1 MFIKKLGYRLA
12 LLGLLICSAAGAAES
27 NLVRVPDGRML
38 APDIARIIIRGELVV
53 AILKNNTPPFVDEKN
68 GRLVGVDIDIVE
80 RVGRELKVPVRY
92 DRSSNTYDEVTE
104 LVAAGKADLGVS
116 KLARTLKRAQSVLF
130 STPYMNLEHA
140 LLMNRLGF
148 AEMAEKKTVAAAVK
162 TFDGK
167 IGVLAGSAWVEFAK
181 RNFPKAVVVP
191 YPTWPEAVNAAKTGQ
206 VVAAYRDAV
215 EVRKIM
221 LTDPTLAI
229 TLRTVTFNDLHS
241 LLCVMVGSR
250 DTVLLSFVNEIVAG
264 QTVKL
269 TSSELINKMKAE
281 QHEHK

>member
-1 MFIKKLGYRLA
+1 M
-12 LLGLLICSAAGAAES
+12 
-27 NLVRVPDGRML
+27 
-38 APDIARIIIRGELVV
+38 
-53 AILKNNTPPFVDEKN
+53 DEKD
-68 GRLVGVDIDIVE
+68 GKLVGVDIDLVQ
-80 RVGRELKVPVRY
+80 RVGRELKVPVRF

-148 AEMAEKKTVAAAVK
+148 AEMAEQKNVAAAVK

-181 RNFPKAVVVP
+181 RNFPKATVVA
-191 YPTWPEAVNAAKTGQ
+191 YPTWPEVINAAKTGQ

-215 EVRKIM
+215 EVRQVM

-229 TLRTVTFNDLHS
+229 TLSSCPRSTASTTLSDCPTPTTCGRINRRPGRARIHRCRWWRT
-241 LLCVMVGSR
+241 
-250 DTVLLSFVNEIVAG
+250 IV
-264 QTVKL
+264 
-269 TSSELINKMKAE
+269 
-281 QHEHK
+281 

>member
-1 MFIKKLGYRLA
+1 M
-12 LLGLLICSAAGAAES
+12 CSAAGAAES

-53 AILKNNTPPFVDEKN
+53 ALHKNNTPPFVDEKD
-68 GRLVGVDIDIVE
+68 GKLVGVDIDLVQ
-80 RVGRELKVPVRY
+80 RVGRELKVPVRF

-148 AEMAEKKTVAAAVK
+148 AEMAEQKNVAAAVK

-181 RNFPKAVVVP
+181 RNFPKATVVA
-191 YPTWPEAVNAAKTGQ
+191 YPTWPEVINAAKTGQ

-215 EVRKIM
+215 EVRQVM

-250 DTVLLSFVNEIVAG
+250 DTVLLSFVNDIVAG

-269 TSSELINKMKAE
+269 TSTGLINKMKAE
-281 QHEHK
+281 KNEPK

>member
-1 MFIKKLGYRLA
+1 MFIKKFGYRLA
-12 LLGLLICSAAGAAES
+12 LLGLFISSAVAAADS
-27 NLVRVPDGRML
+27 PLVRVPDGRML
-38 APDIARIIIRGELVV
+38 APDIARIINRGELVV
-53 AILKNNTPPFVDEKN
+53 ALHKNNTPPFVDEKD
-68 GRLVGVDIDIVE
+68 GKLVGVDIDLVQ
-80 RVGRELKVPVRY
+80 RVGRELKVPVRF

-148 AEMAEKKTVAAAVK
+148 AEMAEQKNVAAAVK

-181 RNFPKAVVVP
+181 RNFPKATVVA
-191 YPTWPEAVNAAKTGQ
+191 YPTWPEVINAAKTGQ

-215 EVRKIM
+215 EVRQVM

-250 DTVLLSFVNEIVAG
+250 DTVLLSFVNDIVAG

-269 TSSELINKMKAE
+269 TSTGLINKMKAE
-281 QHEHK
+281 KNEPK

>member
-1 MFIKKLGYRLA
+1 
-12 LLGLLICSAAGAAES
+12 
-27 NLVRVPDGRML
+27 ML
-38 APDIARIIIRGELVV
+38 APDIARIINRGELVV
-53 AILKNNTPPFVDEKN
+53 ALHKNNTPPFVDEKN
-68 GRLVGVDIDIVE
+68 GKLVGVDIDIVE

-148 AEMAEKKTVAAAVK
+148 AEMAEQKTMAKAVK

-181 RNFPKAVVVP
+181 RNFPQAVVVP
-191 YPTWPEAVNAAKTGQ
+191 YLTWPEAVNAAKTGQ

-250 DTVLLSFVNEIVAG
+250 DTVLLSFVNDIVAG
-264 QTVKL
+264 QTAKL

>member
-12 LLGLLICSAAGAAES
+12 LWALFICSVAGAAEP

-38 APDIARIIIRGELVV
+38 APDIARIINRGELVV
-53 AILKNNTPPFVDEKN
+53 ALHKNNTPPFVDEKN
-68 GRLVGVDIDIVE
+68 GKLVGVDIDIVE

-148 AEMAEKKTVAAAVK
+148 AEMAQQKNIAKAVK

-181 RNFPKAVVVP
+181 RNFPQAVVVP
-191 YPTWPEAVNAAKTGQ
+191 DPTWPEAVNAAKTGE

-221 LTDPTLAI
+221 LTDATLAI

-250 DTVLLSFVNEIVAG
+250 DTVLLSFVNDIVAG